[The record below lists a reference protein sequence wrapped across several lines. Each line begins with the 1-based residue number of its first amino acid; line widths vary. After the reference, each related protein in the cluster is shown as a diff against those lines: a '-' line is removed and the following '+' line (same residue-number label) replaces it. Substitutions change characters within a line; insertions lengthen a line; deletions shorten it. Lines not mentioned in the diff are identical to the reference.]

1 VLDLFS
7 ENSTP
12 LLDDLNEP
20 QRIAVTH
27 IGSPLL
33 VVAGAGSGKTRVL
46 TRRIA
51 YLLNERGVRP
61 SEILAI
67 TFTNKAAGEMRERVA
82 QTCGNT
88 SRAMWVSTF
97 HSACVRILRDQAA
110 TLGMKSSFSIYDM
123 QDAVR
128 LMTIVAK
135 DLGIETK
142 QFSPKFLLS
151 QVSNFKNELKDY
163 ETVLKEADSGNSI
176 LIAQAYADYQ
186 RRLQA
191 ANAVDF
197 DDLIGH
203 TVSLLEAF
211 PAVAEYYHR
220 RFRHILVDEYQDT
233 NYAQYRL
240 VQLLVGDGKD
250 GVPPAELCVVG
261 DADQSIYA
269 FRGADIRNINAF
281 EQDFPNAKTVLLE
294 QNYRSTQN
302 ILSAANAVIKLNS
315 SRVAK
320 ALWSDAGTGPKI
332 TIYTA
337 SDEHLE
343 ADFITKQI
351 DHLSDEHGISYRD
364 VAIFYRTNSQSRTL
378 EEQFMRRGIPY
389 KLIGGTR
396 FYERK
401 EIRDALAYLR
411 AIANPDDE
419 VSLRRILNT
428 PKRGIGDAAESAVE
442 QFARRERITFNAAL
456 SRIDEIHQLATRSA
470 NALREFA
477 KMMET
482 LRTLD
487 ESGAP
492 PSAVLDAV
500 YSTSGLLRELETSKD
515 PQDEVRVENL
525 GELES
530 VVREYE
536 VTEGTEEIT
545 LAGFLEKVA
554 LVADSDDL
562 PEAGQDA
569 GTVTMMTL
577 HTAKGLEFPVVFLTG
592 MEDGIFPHQ
601 RSMGNLKEME
611 EERRLAYVGIT
622 RAMQRLYLTRAIMRS
637 TWGQPA
643 SNPASRFL
651 AEIPE
656 ELVERAG
663 EEETSR
669 SFASPM
675 GQSFSRP
682 KRDAGP
688 VLVLSAGDRVTHDKF
703 GLGKVVSVAGSG
715 DKAEALIDFG
725 SAGQKRLLLRY
736 APVEKL

>member
-1 VLDLFS
+1 
-7 ENSTP
+7 
-12 LLDDLNEP
+12 
-20 QRIAVTH
+20 
-27 IGSPLL
+27 
-33 VVAGAGSGKTRVL
+33 
-46 TRRIA
+46 
-51 YLLNERGVRP
+51 
-61 SEILAI
+61 
-67 TFTNKAAGEMRERVA
+67 
-82 QTCGNT
+82 
-88 SRAMWVSTF
+88 
-97 HSACVRILRDQAA
+97 
-110 TLGMKSSFSIYDM
+110 MKSSFSIYDM

-250 GVPPAELCVVG
+250 GIAPAELCVVG

-364 VAIFYRTNSQSRTL
+364 VAILYRTNNQSRVL
-378 EEQFMRRGIPY
+378 DNQLRRRGIPS
-389 KLIGGTR
+389 KIIGGTR

-456 SRIDEIHQLATRSA
+456 GRVDEIHQLATRSA

-492 PSAVLDAV
+492 PSAVLDAMFA
-500 YSTSGLLRELETSKD
+500 TSGLLRELEASND
-515 PQDEVRVENL
+515 VQDIERAANL
-525 GELES
+525 GEL
-530 VVREYE
+530 VNDIHEYE
-536 VTEGTEEIT
+536 KDDET
-545 LAGFLEKVA
+545 LEVSLLGYLEKVA
-554 LVADSDDL
+554 LVADADEL
-562 PEAGQDA
+562 PESDNDRGK
-569 GTVTMMTL
+569 VLMMTL
-577 HTAKGLEFPVVFLTG
+577 HTAKGLEFPVVFLAG

-601 RSMGNLKEME
+601 RSLVSNDSKEME

-622 RAMQRLYLTRAIMRS
+622 RAMKWLYLTRSVSRNVFGTSMHH
-637 TWGQPA
+637 PE
-643 SNPASRFL
+643 SRFL
-651 AEIPE
+651 AQIPE
-656 ELVERAG
+656 ELVERSG